1 MATPPTADPPVL
13 VGHSGAG
20 PLLPV
25 IASRM
30 APPPRRL
37 VFVDAG
43 VPPDHGDARLVP
55 AEHLGSLRA
64 LAADGLLPRWS
75 DWFEAQVME
84 TLVPDTERRAAV
96 EADLPKLPLGFFETS
111 VPMPEEWSRFEGAY
125 ILLSEL
131 YRADAT
137 VAASRGWPVVE
148 ILGGHLDLVTRPS
161 KLTDALIS
169 VGAP

>member
-1 MATPPTADPPVL
+1 
-13 VGHSGAG
+13 
-20 PLLPV
+20 
-25 IASRM
+25 
-30 APPPRRL
+30 
-37 VFVDAG
+37 
-43 VPPDHGDARLVP
+43 
-55 AEHLGSLRA
+55 
-64 LAADGLLPRWS
+64 
-75 DWFEAQVME
+75 ME

-161 KLTDALIS
+161 KLADALIS